1 MAHKPISTLGRFMP
15 RPKDRPPKE
24 KAQGVVYEIP
34 CAECP
39 SSYIGETKNYHER
52 ICQHKADVRNFN
64 QERSAVAEH
73 CEKNDHRIDFLN
85 TCILDIETNPRRRLF
100 LESWHI
106 QTTPTNINRSLGAL
120 PSVYVNGLHQLSS
133 KNDQRG
139 RRWDRA
145 HSPPS

>member
-52 ICQHKADVRNFN
+52 IRQHKADVRNFN

-85 TCILDIETNPRRRLF
+85 TRILDIETNPRRRLF

-120 PSVYVNGLHQLSS
+120 PSVYLLSLI
-133 KNDQRG
+133 
-139 RRWDRA
+139 
-145 HSPPS
+145 HI